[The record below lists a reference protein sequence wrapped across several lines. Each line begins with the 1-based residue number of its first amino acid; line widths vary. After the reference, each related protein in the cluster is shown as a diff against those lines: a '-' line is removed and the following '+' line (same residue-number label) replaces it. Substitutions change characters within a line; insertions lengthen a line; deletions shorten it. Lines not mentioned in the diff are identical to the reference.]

1 MTGKRKPSAIF
12 SRKARGAA
20 AGFTVLELLFIMA
33 IILIIA
39 VIAVPAYN
47 KFIQKARETSV
58 ISYLSK
64 IVKAE
69 DIYFLESPT
78 ASYSADFDELE
89 PTGMISPS
97 TGAASRV
104 EHDYTFT
111 LNAGRVAGTPFWNV
125 TANPVNGS
133 LSARW
138 FYADE
143 TGILRFKT
151 GSVADAASPQV
162 QN

>member
-1 MTGKRKPSAIF
+1 MF

-20 AGFTVLELLFIMA
+20 AGFTVIELLLIMA
-33 IILIIA
+33 IISIIA
-39 VIAVPAYN
+39 VIAVPSYN

-69 DIYFLESPT
+69 DIYLLESPA

-89 PTGMISPS
+89 STGIISPS

-111 LNAGRVAGTPFWNV
+111 LNAGTVAGVPFWNV
-125 TANPVNGS
+125 TANPLDGS

-151 GSVADAASPQV
+151 GAAADAASPQV
-162 QN
+162 RN